1 MNLIELVVGVRP
13 RWHIDEPPRNVK
25 WRQAR
30 PKPTPPVRAWRAEG
44 DTHVETE
51 GGALVARGGADYIV
65 HYEDGAR
72 AVVRDDIFRRTYTS
86 MGGGVFQKRTDI
98 VLNYFVL
105 DRDAVVEAL
114 EGEQRAKSGDWV
126 MEGVAGEL
134 WPVPRAK
141 AREKYER
148 L

>member
-1 MNLIELVVGVRP
+1 MNIVEFVVGARP
-13 RWHIDEPPRNVK
+13 RWHIEAPPQNVK

-44 DTHVETE
+44 ETRVETE
-51 GGALVARGGADYIV
+51 GGVLVANGGADYIV
-65 HYEDGAR
+65 QYEDGAR
-72 AVVRDDIFRRTYTS
+72 AIVHDDIFQRTYTS
-86 MGGGVFQKRTDI
+86 IGRGMFEKRTDI

-105 DRDAVVEAL
+105 DRDAVVETL
-114 EGEQRAKSGDWV
+114 EGEQRAKRGDWV